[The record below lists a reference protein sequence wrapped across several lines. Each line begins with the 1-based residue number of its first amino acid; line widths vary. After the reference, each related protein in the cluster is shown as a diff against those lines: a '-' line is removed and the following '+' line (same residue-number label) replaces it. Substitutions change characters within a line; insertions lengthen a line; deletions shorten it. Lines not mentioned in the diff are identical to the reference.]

1 MLEEIKAYWYN
12 LKTEYENKYGDTFL
26 SDFNQSK
33 KYLEQMQSYL
43 QSKLEECP
51 SNVDAVCTL
60 ASVMLELRDGEAE
73 YVEFLE
79 NFLDKFD
86 NALDD
91 KDKARIYTNIA
102 FAEDYSR
109 KSLEYLTQ
117 AEELKSPFAETYTA
131 LGLYYFSEYEF
142 YRNQKN
148 ISISNEY
155 FKMARDIDESYECSL
170 NYAVSL
176 YELKEYEK
184 AKNLF
189 LDLLSLYSDR
199 MWLKLCIAYC
209 EVHLGNKEE
218 AISYLEQVKSGQD
231 DNNYLST
238 DDIAEYQ
245 IFDAY
250 YALEEYDIFLSYCD
264 EEVDDSC
271 YTADWAHLFYALWL
285 KGKMERF
292 VKLEDKNRTYLDEA
306 IKEAMADENYDSE
319 EEKQETIA
327 SWKEDKVKFE
337 EMLSRIK
344 EHNSRPAM
352 ELKLYPEY
360 SCFMVDCVRHRLLK
374 NERTGIINYFM
385 KKLYVIANIFFVLSL
400 ILMLLVILQN
410 LNLIHIMPI
419 TRLEELERFLH
430 YGLIANC
437 IAYISLLISIIMRV
451 INFKIN
457 KTRNK
462 NNCKSANTN
471 KRLRILKLLFKIL
484 LIIFTFI
491 IVGISLLFT
500 FLALIEI
507 PDIPA

>member
-1 MLEEIKAYWYN
+1 
-12 LKTEYENKYGDTFL
+12 
-26 SDFNQSK
+26 
-33 KYLEQMQSYL
+33 
-43 QSKLEECP
+43 
-51 SNVDAVCTL
+51 
-60 ASVMLELRDGEAE
+60 
-73 YVEFLE
+73 
-79 NFLDKFD
+79 
-86 NALDD
+86 
-91 KDKARIYTNIA
+91 
-102 FAEDYSR
+102 
-109 KSLEYLTQ
+109 
-117 AEELKSPFAETYTA
+117 
-131 LGLYYFSEYEF
+131 
-142 YRNQKN
+142 
-148 ISISNEY
+148 
-155 FKMARDIDESYECSL
+155 
-170 NYAVSL
+170 
-176 YELKEYEK
+176 
-184 AKNLF
+184 
-189 LDLLSLYSDR
+189 
-199 MWLKLCIAYC
+199 
-209 EVHLGNKEE
+209 
-218 AISYLEQVKSGQD
+218 
-231 DNNYLST
+231 
-238 DDIAEYQ
+238 
-245 IFDAY
+245 
-250 YALEEYDIFLSYCD
+250 
-264 EEVDDSC
+264 
-271 YTADWAHLFYALWL
+271 
-285 KGKMERF
+285 MERF

-306 IKEAMADENYDSE
+306 IKEAMADENLDSE
-319 EEKQETIA
+319 EEKLGTIA
-327 SWKEDKVKFE
+327 SWKENKVKFE

-344 EHNSRPAM
+344 EHASRPAM

-385 KKLYVIANIFFVLSL
+385 KKLHVIANIFFVLSL